1 MKNIL
6 VIGFS
11 TRNIV
16 CSGKRAGYNMFA
28 IDVFCDH
35 DMLECAEAAIK
46 LDIGEGFDTRNIEA
60 ARISEMIESFG
71 IDFDA
76 IIPASGFET
85 MEFPEHLP
93 VLCNDHEIM
102 KKVSDKSR
110 FAKMLTALDLPH
122 PHTYSSS
129 EIDDIRYPVMIKPAC
144 AGGGILNRVLH
155 DRDEI
160 HSYLGSLNRLQ
171 VPLKKEDMIFQDYLL
186 GTPASVSMISTQ
198 EEVCAVAVNEQLIGI
213 PWLTKLPFAYCGNIT
228 PFITPYADQMK
239 DMSEELI
246 LELGLIGSN
255 GVDFLI
261 TKDGPVIIEV
271 NARFQGSLDTVEMS
285 TGCNMFEAH
294 MKAFDG
300 TIGIMEPVSR
310 QYASRAIMYGD
321 RDKEIT
327 DDIQCKI
334 LEKHVADVPNTGD
347 MIHMDE
353 PLTSVLSTGHSR
365 EEVISEAKRSVI
377 FIRECLDLDTSLKGS
392 PIPESTHVQN
402 I

>member
-11 TRNIV
+11 TRNII

-28 IDVFCDH
+28 IDAFCDH
-35 DMLECAEAAIK
+35 DMLECAEAAKK
-46 LDIGEGFDTRNIEA
+46 LDTGEGFDARNIEA
-60 ARISEMIESFG
+60 ARTSEMIESFG

-93 VLCNDHEIM
+93 VLQNDHDTM
-102 KKVSDKSR
+102 KEVSDKSR
-110 FAKMLTALDLPH
+110 FAKLLAGLDLPH
-122 PHTYSSS
+122 PQTYPPS
-129 EIDDIRYPVMIKPAC
+129 EIDDIIYPVMVKPAC
-144 AGGGILNRVLH
+144 AGGGILNRVLR
-155 DRDEI
+155 DREEL

-171 VPLKKEDMIFQDYLL
+171 VPLKKEDMIIQDYLL
-186 GTPASVSMISTQ
+186 GTPASVSVIST
-198 EEVCAVAVNEQLIGI
+198 EEEAYAIAVNEQLIGI

-239 DMSEELI
+239 DMSEKLI

-285 TGCNMFEAH
+285 TGWNIFEAH
-294 MKAFDG
+294 MQAFDG
-300 TIGIMEPVSR
+300 AIRIKEPVNR
-310 QYASRAIMYGD
+310 QYASRAIIYGD

-327 DDIQCKI
+327 DNIQCKI
-334 LEKHVADVPNTGD
+334 LEKHIADVPNTGD

-365 EEVISEAKRSVI
+365 EEVISEVKRSVM

-392 PIPESTHVQN
+392 PISKSTRVQD